1 MLDFQLMAEAFPAI
15 LGGTGNTLMLVSGS
29 LGVGIFLAVPTAFAA
44 LSNWR
49 VLRGAAGFYVMCFR
63 GTPLL
68 VQIFLIYYG
77 LGQFAAVRESILWPI
92 LREPWW
98 CALLA
103 LSLNTGAYTGEI
115 VRGGLMSVPAGQIE
129 AARAAGMSG
138 LLLYRRIIGPIALRQ
153 ALPAYSNEVVSMIK
167 STALASTVTIMEVT
181 GIARRFIS
189 ETFKPIEI
197 FLVAGAIYLV
207 LTFLAARVL
216 RIVEWRLSPHLRNA
230 KPGQN
235 LGNNANLST
244 SV

>member
-1 MLDFQLMAEAFPAI
+1 MLDFKLMAEAFPAI
-15 LGGTGNTLMLVSGS
+15 LGGTSTTLALVSMS
-29 LGVGIFLAVPTAFAA
+29 LVCGLALAVPTALAA
-44 LSNWR
+44 VSKSAP
-49 VLRGAAGFYVMCFR
+49 LRGVAAGYVVCFR

-77 LGQFAAVRESILWPI
+77 LGQFAAVRESIFWPV

-115 VRGGLMSVPAGQIE
+115 LRGGLLSVPAGSVE

-138 LLLYRRIIGPIALRQ
+138 LLLYRRIVGPVALRQ

-167 STALASTVTIMEVT
+167 ATALASTITIMEIT

-207 LTFLAARVL
+207 LTFVAARAL
-216 RIVEWRLSPHLRNA
+216 RILEWRLNPHLRNA
-230 KPGQN
+230 TPIALTAK
-235 LGNNANLST
+235 
-244 SV
+244 

>member
-1 MLDFQLMAEAFPAI
+1 MLDFALMAEAFPAI
-15 LGGTGNTLMLVSGS
+15 LAGTGTTLKLVAGA
-29 LGVGIFLAVPTAFAA
+29 LLCGIFLAVPTALAA
-44 LSNWR
+44 DSPSRL
-49 VLRGAAGFYVMCFR
+49 LRGAASGYVLFFR

-77 LGQFAAVRESILWPI
+77 LGQFEAVRASIFWPI

-115 VRGGLMSVPAGQIE
+115 VRGGLQSVPSGQIE

-138 LLLYRRIIGPIALRQ
+138 LLLYRRIIAPIALRQ

-167 STALASTVTIMEVT
+167 ATALASTITIMEIT
-181 GIARRFIS
+181 GIARTFIS
-189 ETFKPIEI
+189 QTFKPIEI

-207 LTFLAARVL
+207 LNFLAAQLL
-216 RIVEWRLSPHLRNA
+216 RGLERYLSPHRR
-230 KPGQN
+230 PI
-235 LGNNANLST
+235 
-244 SV
+244 

>member
-1 MLDFQLMAEAFPAI
+1 MLDFALMAEAFPAI
-15 LGGTGNTLMLVSGS
+15 LAGTGTTLKLVAGA
-29 LGVGIFLAVPTAFAA
+29 LLCGIFLAVPTALAA
-44 LSNWR
+44 DSPSR
-49 VLRGAAGFYVMCFR
+49 ILRGAASGYVLFFR

-77 LGQFAAVRESILWPI
+77 LGQFEAVRASIFWPI

-115 VRGGLMSVPAGQIE
+115 VRGGLQSVPSGQIE

-138 LLLYRRIIGPIALRQ
+138 LLLYRRIIAPIALRQ

-167 STALASTVTIMEVT
+167 ATALASTITIMEIT
-181 GIARRFIS
+181 GIARTFIS
-189 ETFKPIEI
+189 QTFKPIEI

-207 LTFLAARVL
+207 LNFLAAQLL
-216 RIVEWRLSPHLRNA
+216 RALERHLSPHRR
-230 KPGQN
+230 P
-235 LGNNANLST
+235 
-244 SV
+244 V

>member
-1 MLDFQLMAEAFPAI
+1 MLDFRLMAEAFPAI
-15 LGGTGNTLMLVSGS
+15 LGGVGNTLALVSGS
-29 LGVGIFLAVPTAFAA
+29 LAIGIFLAVPTALAS
-44 LSNWR
+44 LSAYR
-49 VLRGAAGFYVMCFR
+49 PLRGAASLYVTCFR

-77 LGQFAAVRESILWPI
+77 LGQFAAVRDSILWPV

-115 VRGGLMSVPAGQIE
+115 VRGGLLSVPAGQIE

-138 LLLYRRIIGPIALRQ
+138 LLLYRRIVGPIALRQ

-167 STALASTVTIMEVT
+167 ATALASTVTIMEVT

-189 ETFKPIEI
+189 ETFKPVEI
-197 FLVAGAIYLV
+197 FLVAGAVYLA
-207 LTFLAARVL
+207 LTFLAARCL
-216 RIVEWRLSPHLRNA
+216 RIVEWRLSPHLRHAPAPIPAA
-230 KPGQN
+230 K
-235 LGNNANLST
+235 
-244 SV
+244 

>member
-1 MLDFQLMAEAFPAI
+1 MLDTALMAEAFPAI
-15 LGGTGNTLMLVSGS
+15 LAGTGTTLKLVAGA
-29 LGVGIFLAVPTAFAA
+29 LLCGIFLAVPTALAA
-44 LSNWR
+44 DSR
-49 VLRGAAGFYVMCFR
+49 SPILRGAAAGYVLFFR

-77 LGQFAAVRESILWPI
+77 LGQFEAVRASIFWPI

-115 VRGGLMSVPAGQIE
+115 VRGGLQSVPSGQIE

-138 LLLYRRIIGPIALRQ
+138 LLLYRRIIAPIALRQ

-167 STALASTVTIMEVT
+167 ATALASTITIMEIT
-181 GIARRFIS
+181 GIARTFIS
-189 ETFKPIEI
+189 QTFKPIEI

-207 LTFLAARVL
+207 LNFLAAQLL
-216 RIVEWRLSPHLRNA
+216 RALERHLSPYRRLI
-230 KPGQN
+230 
-235 LGNNANLST
+235 
-244 SV
+244 

>member
-1 MLDFQLMAEAFPAI
+1 MLDFALMAEAFPAI
-15 LGGTGNTLMLVSGS
+15 LAGTGTTLKLVAGA
-29 LGVGIFLAVPTAFAA
+29 LLCGFFLAVPTALAA
-44 LSNWR
+44 DSR
-49 VLRGAAGFYVMCFR
+49 SRILRGTAAGYVLFFR

-77 LGQFAAVRESILWPI
+77 LGQFEAVRASIFWPI

-115 VRGGLMSVPAGQIE
+115 VRGGLQSVPAGQIE

-138 LLLYRRIIGPIALRQ
+138 LLLYRRIVAPIALRQ

-167 STALASTVTIMEVT
+167 ATALASTITIMEIT
-181 GIARRFIS
+181 GIARTFIS
-189 ETFKPIEI
+189 QTFKPIEI

-207 LTFLAARVL
+207 LNFFAAQLL
-216 RIVEWRLSPHLRNA
+216 RALERHLSPHRR
-230 KPGQN
+230 PI
-235 LGNNANLST
+235 
-244 SV
+244 

>member
-1 MLDFQLMAEAFPAI
+1 MLDFALMAEAFPAI
-15 LGGTGNTLMLVSGS
+15 LAGTGTTLKLVAGA
-29 LGVGIFLAVPTAFAA
+29 LLCGFFLAVPTALAA
-44 LSNWR
+44 DSR
-49 VLRGAAGFYVMCFR
+49 SRILRGTAAGYVLFFR

-77 LGQFAAVRESILWPI
+77 LGQFEAVRASIFWPI

-115 VRGGLMSVPAGQIE
+115 VRGGLQSVPAGQIE

-138 LLLYRRIIGPIALRQ
+138 LLLYRRIIAPIALRQ

-167 STALASTVTIMEVT
+167 ATALASTITIMEIT
-181 GIARRFIS
+181 GIARTFIS
-189 ETFKPIEI
+189 QTFKPIEI

-207 LTFLAARVL
+207 LNFFAAQLL
-216 RIVEWRLSPHLRNA
+216 RALERHLSPHRR
-230 KPGQN
+230 PI
-235 LGNNANLST
+235 
-244 SV
+244 

>member
-1 MLDFQLMAEAFPAI
+1 MLDFRLMAEAFPAI
-15 LGGTGNTLMLVSGS
+15 VGGVGNTLALVSGS
-29 LGVGIFLAVPTAFAA
+29 LAIGILLAVPTALAS
-44 LSNWR
+44 LSGSR
-49 VLRGAAGFYVMCFR
+49 ALRGASSIYVTCFR

-77 LGQFAAVRESILWPI
+77 LGQFAAVRESVLWPI

-115 VRGGLMSVPAGQIE
+115 VRGGLLSVPAGQIE

-138 LLLYRRIIGPIALRQ
+138 LLLYRRIVGPIALRQ

-167 STALASTVTIMEVT
+167 ATALASTVTIMEVT

-189 ETFKPIEI
+189 ETFKPVEI
-197 FLVAGAIYLV
+197 FLVAGAVYLA
-207 LTFLAARVL
+207 LTFLASWLLRV
-216 RIVEWRLSPHLRNA
+216 VEWRLSPHLRRAPVPIPAA
-230 KPGQN
+230 K
-235 LGNNANLST
+235 
-244 SV
+244 